1 MIVYHQADG
10 RIERNAYLVGTGYS
24 GFGDGLNNG
33 DMEAVPD
40 VGPIPRGMWKIIR
53 WDDVH
58 GDKGPCVAVLEPVGH
73 DAHGRSDFLMHGM
86 REGDQHDS
94 SKGCICAGPTI
105 RHVLRDS
112 GDTDLEVV

>member
-24 GFGDGLNNG
+24 GHGIGLNNG
-33 DMEAVPD
+33 AMEAVPD
-40 VGPIPRGMWKIIR
+40 VGPIPRGLWKIIR

-73 DAHGRSDFLMHGM
+73 DAHGRSAFLIHG
-86 REGDQHDS
+86 DS
-94 SKGCICAGPTI
+94 PAGNHTASKGCIISGPTI
-105 RHVLRDS
+105 RHALRDG
-112 GDTDLEVV
+112 GDMDLEVV